1 MYYFAY
7 GSNMSA
13 RRLKARIPE
22 ARIVDT
28 GRVAGHELR
37 FHKTSQLDGSG
48 KCDICPSKEK
58 DRCVYG
64 VIYEI
69 SYADRVHLDAI
80 EGSGVGYIRKEVMVQ
95 FSSGAKRKATTY
107 FALTVDPSLRPY
119 HWYKEHVL
127 RGAEENHLPVEYIE
141 KISCIA
147 SIDDPVPERHEQEMS
162 IYLAKTG

>member
-22 ARIVDT
+22 AVIVGT
-28 GRVAGHELR
+28 GCIAGHELR
-37 FHKTSQLDGSG
+37 FHKVSQIDGSG
-48 KCDICPSKEK
+48 KCDICPSAEM
-58 DRCVYG
+58 DSHVYG

-80 EGSGVGYIRKEVMVQ
+80 EGSGVGYIRKEVMVE
-95 FSSGAKRKATTY
+95 FSNGAKRKAATY
-107 FALTVDPSLRPY
+107 FALTVDSSLQPF

-127 RGAEENHLPVEYIE
+127 RGAEENHLPADYIDE
-141 KISCIA
+141 IAGTTSIADPIS
-147 SIDDPVPERHEQEMS
+147 ERHEEEMS
-162 IYLAKTG
+162 IYLQKIS